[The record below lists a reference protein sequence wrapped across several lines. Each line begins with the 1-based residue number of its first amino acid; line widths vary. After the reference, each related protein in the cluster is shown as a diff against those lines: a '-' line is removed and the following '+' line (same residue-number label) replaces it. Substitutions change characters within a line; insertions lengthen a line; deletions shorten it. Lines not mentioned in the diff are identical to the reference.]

1 VLFPFY
7 GLTETDSTY
16 IQKSKK
22 IKSQRK
28 SIRLKEFDYTTPWWY
43 YITICMFNHKIL
55 FGEIKKGK
63 LVLNDFGKIVKDEW
77 LKTKTIRNNID
88 LDYYVIM
95 PNHFHGI
102 LINES
107 RDKARLVPTEVRRFG
122 KPVPNSLSSII
133 GSFKSA
139 VTKRINESRKS
150 PGAKVW
156 QSRFY
161 DHIIRNDNDLH
172 RIRTYI
178 QNNPL
183 KWELDEYYKE
193 NL

>member
-1 VLFPFY
+1 MLFPFY

>member
-1 VLFPFY
+1 M
-7 GLTETDSTY
+7 
-16 IQKSKK
+16 QKSKK

-43 YITICMFNHKIL
+43 YITICTFNHKIL

-107 RDKARLVPTEVRRFG
+107 RDKARLVHTEVRRFG

-139 VTKRINESRKS
+139 VTKRINEIRKS

-161 DHIIRNDNDLH
+161 DHIIRNDNDLN

>member
-1 VLFPFY
+1 MKA
-7 GLTETDSTY
+7 E
-16 IQKSKK
+16 SKRA
-22 IKSQRK
+22 RK

-43 YITICMFNHKIL
+43 YITVCTSSHKNI
-55 FGEIKKGK
+55 FGEVKNGK
-63 LVLNDFGKIVKDEW
+63 CILSRYGKIVEGEW
-77 LKTKTIRNNID
+77 VKTKELRKNVD
-88 LDYYVIM
+88 LDYYMIM
-95 PNHFHGI
+95 PNHIHGI
-102 LINES
+102 IIIES
-107 RDKARLVPTEVRRFG
+107 RDKARLVPTDERKYG

-139 VTKRINESRKS
+139 ATKKINEIRKEQ
-150 PGAKVW
+150 GEKVW

-183 KWELDEYYKE
+183 KWELDEYYKD
-193 NL
+193 

>member
-1 VLFPFY
+1 M
-7 GLTETDSTY
+7 
-16 IQKSKK
+16 QKSKK

-43 YITICMFNHKIL
+43 YITICTFNHKIM

-107 RDKARLVPTEVRRFG
+107 RDKARLVPTF
-122 KPVPNSLSSII
+122 
-133 GSFKSA
+133 
-139 VTKRINESRKS
+139 IN
-150 PGAKVW
+150 
-156 QSRFY
+156 
-161 DHIIRNDNDLH
+161 
-172 RIRTYI
+172 
-178 QNNPL
+178 
-183 KWELDEYYKE
+183 
-193 NL
+193 